1 MGNNRKQGYKNGEQ
15 MKLFNKNIKR
25 DELTD
30 KAANG
35 IASGILKSQ
44 SGFAKYMHSLTKN
57 WKQKQQW
64 IFLYL
69 VCLFFGGLSI
79 VALVN
84 PFKTKVL
91 DKTIIPKSISVPK
104 NIHQQNN
111 AFVITENEFQQVQ
124 EYKRKYPNLQ
134 KERPGLFDSLSLIEQ
149 VYYSQKK

>member
-1 MGNNRKQGYKNGEQ
+1 
-15 MKLFNKNIKR
+15 MKLFSKNIKNSA
-25 DELTD
+25 LTD

-44 SGFAKYMHSLTKN
+44 NGFAKYMYSLTKN
-57 WKQKQQW
+57 WKRKQQW

-69 VCLFFGGLSI
+69 VCLVFGGLSI
-79 VALVN
+79 VAIVN
-84 PFKTKVL
+84 SFKTKEP
-91 DKTIIPKSISVPK
+91 DQAIIPKSISVPR

-111 AFVITENEFQQVQ
+111 EFIITEKEFQKVQ

>member
-1 MGNNRKQGYKNGEQ
+1 MN
-15 MKLFNKNIKR
+15 LFSKNIKNSA
-25 DELTD
+25 LTD

-44 SGFAKYMHSLTKN
+44 NGFARYMYSLTKN
-57 WKQKQQW
+57 WRQKQQW

-69 VCLFFGGLSI
+69 VCLVFGGLSI
-79 VALVN
+79 VAIVN
-84 PFKTKVL
+84 SFKTKEP
-91 DKTIIPKSISVPK
+91 DKAIIPKSISVPR

-111 AFVITENEFQQVQ
+111 EFVITENEFQKVQ
-124 EYKRKYPNLQ
+124 DYKRKYPNLQ

>member
-1 MGNNRKQGYKNGEQ
+1 
-15 MKLFNKNIKR
+15 MKLLSKNIKNSVI
-25 DELTD
+25 TD

-35 IASGILKSQ
+35 IANSILKSQ
-44 SGFAKYMHSLTKN
+44 NGFAKYMYSLTRN
-57 WKQKQQW
+57 WQQKQQW

-69 VCLFFGGLSI
+69 VCLVFGGLSI
-79 VALVN
+79 VAIVN
-84 PFKTKVL
+84 SFKTKEP
-91 DKTIIPKSISVPK
+91 DKTIIPKSISIPR

-111 AFVITENEFQQVQ
+111 EFVITENEFQQVQ

>member
-1 MGNNRKQGYKNGEQ
+1 
-15 MKLFNKNIKR
+15 MKLFSKNIKNSA
-25 DELTD
+25 LTD

-44 SGFAKYMHSLTKN
+44 NGFAKCMYSLTKN

-69 VCLFFGGLSI
+69 VCLVFGGLSI
-79 VALVN
+79 VAIVN
-84 PFKTKVL
+84 SFKTQEP
-91 DKTIIPKSISVPK
+91 DKAIIPKSISVPR

-111 AFVITENEFQQVQ
+111 EFIITENEFQKVQ